1 MYNIELPR
9 WIFEQ
14 DSTDDS
20 TVRLY
25 QISYDTELKIKK
37 ILDKAGINHYMLDDV
52 TDNILKAIQ
61 CETN

>member
-52 TDNILKAIQ
+52 TDNIIKVVT

>member
-52 TDNILKAIQ
+52 TDNIIKAVT
-61 CETN
+61 CEIN

>member
-1 MYNIELPR
+1 MCSIELPR
-9 WIFEQ
+9 WIFEEN
-14 DSTDDS
+14 SEDDS
-20 TVRLY
+20 PVRLY
-25 QISYDTELKIKK
+25 ELSYQTELKIKK